1 MKDADGSKCA
11 FILFGIFMLAPY
23 SVFAATPEE
32 IFAKDSLSV
41 VVVDVFGAQGK
52 SIGLGSGVVIDVG
65 QVITNCHVVQKGSSL
80 QVRQS
85 GKTFKATLK
94 YADPDRDLCQ
104 LSVPALLA
112 PAVSISTAKK
122 LRVGQRVY
130 AIGAPKG
137 LELTLSEGLVSS
149 LRQLEG
155 SQYIQTSAAISPGS
169 SGGGLFDDHG
179 RLIGITTF
187 QLAEGQNLNFALPAD
202 WIEQLPRRAQSALTS
217 IKGELDWV
225 NRAAAL
231 AQKKD
236 WARLLELSRKWVEK
250 APDSVIAWDSMGHA
264 KINLQQY
271 GDAIIACQNALKI
284 QSENSFA
291 WNNIGLAYHGLSQ
304 IDNAIK
310 AYKEAL
316 RIQPE
321 EAEVWY
327 NLGTAYFYLR
337 QYEKAIQATKEAL
350 RIQPEFAK
358 AWGNLGSAYRQLKQY
373 EQAIQHHREAI
384 RIDPEYFIAWS
395 NLGVAYADLKQYD
408 QAIQSYRAALRIQ
421 PKFAEAWHS
430 MGTAYAGLAQYDQA
444 ILAFREAIR
453 IQPKHAIAWINLGVV
468 YYDTQQYDQSI
479 HSVLEALRI
488 TPENTVALGNLGR
501 AYYAQGRLDKAR
513 EVYKKLRALDPAEA
527 ESFISALNLY

>member
-1 MKDADGSKCA
+1 MKTEDGSKWA
-11 FILFGIFMLAPY
+11 FVIFGIFMLAPY

-32 IFAKDSLSV
+32 IFAKASLSV
-41 VVVDVFGAQGK
+41 VVVDIFGAQGK
-52 SIGLGSGVVIDVG
+52 SIGLGSGVVIDAG
-65 QVITNCHVVQKGSSL
+65 QVITNCHVAQEGRSL

-104 LSVPALLA
+104 LSVPTLLA
-112 PAVSISTAKK
+112 PAVSMSSAKK

-169 SGGGLFDDHG
+169 SGGGLFDDQG

-187 QLAEGQNLNFALPAD
+187 QLAEGQNLNFALPVD
-202 WIEQLPRRAQSALTS
+202 WIEQLPKQAQSALTS
-217 IKGELDWV
+217 IRGELDWV
-225 NRAAAL
+225 NRATAL

-236 WARLLELSRKWVEK
+236 WARLLELSRKWVER

-264 KINLQQY
+264 QINLQQY
-271 GDAIIACQNALKI
+271 SDAIIACRNALKI
-284 QSENSFA
+284 QSEDYFA
-291 WNNIGLAYHGLSQ
+291 WNNLGLAYHGLGQ
-304 IDNAIK
+304 LDQANK
-310 AYKEAL
+310 AYKAAL

-321 EAEVWY
+321 DAVVWY
-327 NLGTAYFYLR
+327 NLGATYYALQ

-358 AWGNLGSAYRQLKQY
+358 AWGNLGSAYGQLKQY

-395 NLGVAYADLKQYD
+395 NLGIAYTDLKQYD
-408 QAIQSYRAALRIQ
+408 QAIQSHRAALRIQ

-430 MGTAYAGLAQYDQA
+430 MGVAYAGLAQYDQA
-444 ILAFREAIR
+444 IFAFREAIR
-453 IQPKHAIAWINLGVV
+453 IQPRHAMAWINLGSV
-468 YYDTQQYDQSI
+468 YYDTRQYDRAI

-488 TPENTVALGNLGR
+488 TPENTVAWGNLGR
-501 AYYAQGRLDKAR
+501 AYYAQGRLDKAQG
-513 EVYKKLRALDPAEA
+513 VYKKLRVLDPAEA
-527 ESFISALNLY
+527 EKFASTLNLH